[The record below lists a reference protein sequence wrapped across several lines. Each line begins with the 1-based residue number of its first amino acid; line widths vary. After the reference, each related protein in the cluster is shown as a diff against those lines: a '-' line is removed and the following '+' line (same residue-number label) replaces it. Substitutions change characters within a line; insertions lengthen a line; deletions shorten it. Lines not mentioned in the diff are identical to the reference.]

1 MPPSQR
7 IDRRSLQILAN
18 HCAAAADA
26 MAFTLMRTA
35 HSAFVKETEDFSC
48 TLVTPEGLA
57 FVSPRHFG
65 APWYSGID
73 YGPVLEMIDSYEEGD
88 ICITN
93 DPYSGNV
100 ATHTPDIHIWKP
112 VFHQGEIVCFVVGHI
127 HNTDVGGAVPASLSR
142 SLTEIEQ
149 EGIRVPPL
157 KLASRGRMNEDVLRI
172 MRLNVRAPAQNW
184 GDLKAQIASVNIG
197 ERKIHEI
204 LGRFGA
210 ETFRDGIQEML
221 DYAEEQA
228 RAVIRGIPDGEYFFA
243 DFADEDGE
251 GGVPC
256 RMALTLRVRDDMV
269 ELDYTGSDPQ
279 VASSLNMP
287 TGGRE
292 RHPLALVGLTYVL
305 YTLNTD
311 LLLNAGT
318 LRAARAIL
326 PEGTV
331 VNAVAPAAVGMRS
344 LTCMLTQIVT
354 FGAFSLALPDRMP
367 ATSPGGNSIM
377 NVRTSG
383 WDGRPV
389 MASIGPVGGGGGG
402 TPVSDGPNGAG
413 GAQAFLKNTPIE
425 ISEAEVP
432 ILFRRY
438 GLWPDSAGPG
448 RHRGGLSAVMEFQ
461 VFSPDT
467 VVTARNRNRSVFS
480 SWGVMGGRAGAL
492 SRFLRNPDTPAELS
506 LGNTDILRCEP
517 GDVVRV
523 VGAGAG
529 GYGDPF
535 TRDPALVAADL
546 RCGFV
551 SPAQALE
558 AYGVVIRDGE
568 VDEAATRALRAA
580 QAPPAPAG
588 HFDLGEARR
597 AFEAVWSEA
606 RYAELTRFLMAQ
618 PVRWRHYLKRRF
630 FAAVAAGED
639 AELGLEAQM
648 ARIGA
653 RLLASANGMGAGG
666 VLVGGVLAGGVAAG
680 GPATASRG

>member
-1 MPPSQR
+1 MP
-7 IDRRSLQILAN
+7 IDRRLLQILAN
-18 HCAAAADA
+18 HCGAAADA

-48 TLVTPEGLA
+48 TLVTPEGMA
-57 FVSPRHFG
+57 FASPRVFG

-73 YGPVLEMIDSYEEGD
+73 YGPVLEMIPHYAEGD

-112 VFHQGEIVCFVVGHI
+112 VYHQGEIVCFVVGHI

-157 KLASRGRMNEDVLRI
+157 KLVSGGVMNEDVLRI
-172 MRLNVRAPAQNW
+172 MQLNVRAPGQNW

-197 ERKIHEI
+197 ERRIQEI
-204 LGRFGA
+204 VARFGV
-210 ETFRDGIQEML
+210 ETFRDGIQAML
-221 DYAEEQA
+221 DYAEAQA
-228 RAVIRGIPDGEYFFA
+228 RAAIRTIPNGEYFFA
-243 DFADEDGE
+243 DYADEDGE

-256 RMALTLRVRDDMV
+256 RVALTLRVHDESV

-292 RHPLALVGLTYVL
+292 RHPLCLVGLTYVL
-305 YTLNTD
+305 YTLDND

-354 FGAFSLALPDRMP
+354 FGAFCLALPDRMP

-377 NVRTSG
+377 NVRTEG

-402 TPVSDGPNGAG
+402 TPLHDGPNGAG

-438 GLWPDSAGPG
+438 GLWPDTAGPG
-448 RHRGGLSAVMEFQ
+448 RFRGGVSAVMEFQ
-461 VFSPDT
+461 VFAPDT

-480 SWGVMGGRAGAL
+480 SWGVMGGRAGTT
-492 SRFLRNPDTPAELS
+492 SRFLRNPGTERELS

-517 GDVVRV
+517 FDIVRV
-523 VGAGAG
+523 IGAGAG

-535 TRDPALVAADL
+535 TRDPELVAADV

-551 SPAQALE
+551 SADQARA
-558 AYGVVIRDGE
+558 AYGVVISGE
-568 VDEAATRALRAA
+568 AVDEAATAALRAA
-580 QAPPAPAG
+580 PRPPAPG
-588 HFDLGEARR
+588 HFDLGEARL
-597 AFEAVWSEA
+597 AFEAVWSEE
-606 RYAELTRFLMAQ
+606 RYAILTRFLAAQ
-618 PVRWRHYLKRRF
+618 PVRWRHFLKRKA
-630 FAAVAAGED
+630 FAAVAAGEAAD
-639 AELGLEAQM
+639 PAAMHALLE
-648 ARIGA
+648 
-653 RLLASANGMGAGG
+653 RL
-666 VLVGGVLAGGVAAG
+666 AA
-680 GPATASRG
+680 PLR

>member
-1 MPPSQR
+1 MP
-7 IDRRSLQILAN
+7 IDRRSLRILID
-18 HCAAAADA
+18 HCGAAADA

-35 HSAFVKETEDFSC
+35 HSTFIKETEDFSC
-48 TLVTPEGLA
+48 TLVTREGMA
-57 FVSPRHFG
+57 FASPRRFG

-73 YGPVLEMIDSYEEGD
+73 YGPVLEMIASYEEGD
-88 ICITN
+88 ICVTN

-100 ATHTPDIHIWKP
+100 ATHTPDVHIWKP
-112 VFHQGEIVCFVVGHI
+112 VFHDGEVICFVVGHI

-157 KLASRGRMNEDVLRI
+157 KLVSRGRMNEEVLRI
-172 MRLNVRAPAQNW
+172 MRLNVRAPDQNW
-184 GDLKAQIASVNIG
+184 GDLKAQIASVNVG
-197 ERKIHEI
+197 ERRIREI
-204 LGRFGA
+204 IARFGA
-210 ETFRDGIQEML
+210 ETFRDGMQAML
-221 DYAEEQA
+221 DYAEDQA
-228 RAVIRGIPDGEYFFA
+228 RAVIRGIPNGEYFFA

-256 RMALTLRVRDDMV
+256 RVALTLRVRDETV

-279 VASSLNMP
+279 VAASLNMP

-292 RHPLALVGLTYVL
+292 RHPLVLVGLTYVL
-305 YTLNTD
+305 FTLNTD

-318 LRAARAIL
+318 LRVARAIM

-331 VNAVAPAAVGMRS
+331 VNCAPPAAVGMRS

-354 FGAFSLALPDRMP
+354 FGAFSLAMPDRMP

-377 NVRTSG
+377 NVRTAG
-383 WDGRPV
+383 YDGRPV

-402 TPVSDGPNGAG
+402 TPAADGPNGAG

-425 ISEAEVP
+425 VTEAEVP

-448 RHRGGLSAVMEFQ
+448 RHRGGLAAVMEFQ
-461 VFSPDT
+461 VFAPDT
-467 VVTARNRNRSVFS
+467 VVTARNRNRSVFA
-480 SWGVMGGRAGAL
+480 SWGVLGGRAG
-492 SRFLRNPDTPAELS
+492 STSTFRRNPGTPRELS
-506 LGNTDILRCEP
+506 LGNTDIMRCEP

-535 TRDPALVAADL
+535 TRDPGAVAADV
-546 RCGFV
+546 RRGFV
-551 SPAQALE
+551 SMVAARE
-558 AYGVVIRDGE
+558 SYGVVLRDGRADLAE
-568 VDEAATRALRAA
+568 TEALRAA
-580 QAPPAPAG
+580 RGTVTLP

-597 AFEAVWSEA
+597 AFESVWSEA
-606 RYAELTRFLMAQ
+606 RYAELTQFLSAQ
-618 PVRWRHYLKRRF
+618 PVNWRHYLKRRF
-630 FAAVAAGED
+630 FAAVAAGEA
-639 AELGLEAQM
+639 AECDLARQM
-648 ARIGA
+648 ERIGA
-653 RLLASANGMGAGG
+653 ALLA
-666 VLVGGVLAGGVAAG
+666 
-680 GPATASRG
+680 PRTA